1 MPALVAGMEWVMPIT
16 CSSAMRRRYAG
27 CAKAHLAC
35 PVCRI
40 LISGWRRAYAQAGR
54 LEEARAAAA
63 EVLRI
68 NPSFTIK
75 SWKPLAVYK
84 DPKDLER
91 YLVGLRKA
99 GLPES

>member
-1 MPALVAGMEWVMPIT
+1 MGHAYYMLKRYEEAVRWMREGASRLPGLQDSHLGPA
-16 CSSAMRRRYAG
+16 S
-27 CAKAHLAC
+27 
-35 PVCRI
+35 
-40 LISGWRRAYAQAGR
+40 AYAQAGR
-54 LEEARAAAA
+54 PEEARAAAA

-75 SWKPLAVYK
+75 SWKPLTVYK
-84 DPKDLER
+84 DTKDLEH